1 MEFQELIEKRRTV
14 RKYAEVNTV
23 TKEDI
28 LSMVK
33 AARGSFMEEFP
44 DRALLLCTV

>member
-14 RKYAEVNTV
+14 RKYAEVNAV

-33 AARGSFMEEFP
+33 AAQEAPSWQGFRF
-44 DRALLLCTV
+44 